1 MKYVTITNGS
11 LGFYDTDIHTTI
23 PSGAYEITDADYTTF
38 FSDQGKY
45 TFEVQ
50 DSKAVL
56 VELTT
61 VYFASNYGMTVVS
74 AMSNTATPD
83 GAVKFTSQPTESDLT
98 AAFPSVASTRTF
110 TVSTNAA
117 TGDTL
122 TILGQVL
129 TFGTTVSVGDTIETT
144 VANIATY
151 LNTLKVI
158 TGNYKVIA
166 EGSSLVVSEAFSGG
180 GIVIPDATT
189 TGTLKI
195 TSGTAT
201 GSVWGYTTQLKH
213 EQRVAL
219 EASANAIRDTYCK
232 NYIVAMANGDT
243 TGAQAVL
250 DSITALNDN
259 LYKAM
264 EAINNG

>member
-11 LGFYDTDIHTTI
+11 LAFYDTDIHTTI

-61 VYFASNYGMTVVS
+61 VYFASDHGMTVVS
-74 AMSNTATPD
+74 AMSNTATPS

-98 AAFPSVASTRTF
+98 TAFPSVASTRTF
-110 TVSTNAA
+110 TVSTNAV

-144 VANIATY
+144 VANIATH

-158 TGNYKVIA
+158 TGNYKVVA
-166 EGSSLVVSEAFSGG
+166 DGSSLVVSEAFAGG

-189 TGTLKI
+189 TGTLKV

-213 EQRVAL
+213 EQMVAL
-219 EASANAIRDTYCK
+219 ETSADTIRDTYCK
-232 NYIVAMANGDT
+232 NYIVAMATGDT
-243 TGAQAVL
+243 AGAQKVL

>member
-11 LGFYDTDIHTTI
+11 LGFYDTEIHTTI

-38 FSDQGKY
+38 FSDHGKY
-45 TFEVQ
+45 TFEAQ

-61 VYFASNYGMTVVS
+61 VYFASDYGMTVVP
-74 AMSNTATPD
+74 ARSNTATPS
-83 GAVKFTSQPTESDLT
+83 GAVKFTSQPTESDLI

-110 TVSTNAA
+110 TATTNAV

-144 VANIATY
+144 VANIATH
-151 LNTLKVI
+151 LNSLKVI
-158 TGNYKVIA
+158 TGNYKVVA
-166 EGSSLVVSEAFSGG
+166 NGSSLVISEAFAGG
-180 GIVIPDATT
+180 GLVIPDATT
-189 TGTLKI
+189 TGELKV

-219 EASANAIRDTYCK
+219 ETSADTIRDTYCK
-232 NYIVAMANGDT
+232 NYIGAMATGDT
-243 TGAQAVL
+243 AGAQKVL

>member
-23 PSGAYEITDADYTTF
+23 PSDAYEITDADYTTF

-45 TFEVQ
+45 TFEAQ

-56 VELTT
+56 VDLTT

-74 AMSNTATPD
+74 ARSNTATPS

-98 AAFPSVASTRTF
+98 AAFPSVASSRTF
-110 TVSTNAA
+110 TATTNAV

-129 TFGTTVSVGDTIETT
+129 TFGTTISVGNTIEATI
-144 VANIATY
+144 ANIAAY
-151 LNTLKVI
+151 LNTIKVV
-158 TGNYKVIA
+158 TGNYKVVA
-166 EGSSLVVSEAFSGG
+166 EGSSLVISEAFAGG
-180 GIVIPDATT
+180 GLVIPDATT
-189 TGTLKI
+189 TGALKI
-195 TSGTAT
+195 ASETAT

-213 EQRVAL
+213 EQMMAL
-219 EASANAIRDTYCK
+219 ETSADTVRDTYCK
-232 NYIVAMANGDT
+232 NYIVAMAKGDT
-243 TGAQAVL
+243 TAAQAVL

>member
-56 VELTT
+56 MELTT
-61 VYFASNYGMTVVS
+61 VYFASDHGMTVVS
-74 AMSNTATPD
+74 AMSNTATPS
-83 GAVKFTSQPTESDLT
+83 GAVKFTSKPTESDLI
-98 AAFPSVASTRTF
+98 AAFPSVASSRTF
-110 TVSTNAA
+110 TATTNAV
-117 TGDTL
+117 TGDSL

-129 TFGTTVSVGDTIETT
+129 TFGTTVPVGNTIETT
-144 VANIATY
+144 AANIATH

-166 EGSSLVVSEAFSGG
+166 NGSSLVVSEAFVGG
-180 GIVIPDATT
+180 GIVIPDVTT
-189 TGTLKI
+189 TGTLKM

-201 GSVWGYTTQLKH
+201 ESVWGYTTQLKH
-213 EQRVAL
+213 EQKVAL
-219 EASANAIRDTYCK
+219 ETSAETIRETYRK
-232 NYIVAMANGDT
+232 NYIGAMAKGDT
-243 TGAQAVL
+243 AGAQTVL